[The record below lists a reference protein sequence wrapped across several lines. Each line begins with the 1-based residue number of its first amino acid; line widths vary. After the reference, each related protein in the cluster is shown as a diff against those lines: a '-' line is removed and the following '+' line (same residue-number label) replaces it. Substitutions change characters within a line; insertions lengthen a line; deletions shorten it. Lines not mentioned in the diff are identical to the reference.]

1 MAHQR
6 VRWSSEMEERLVGMW
21 QQRECLYNVSCK
33 AYHNRNDR
41 ERSWAELAV
50 CLVISVEEVKMRAT
64 SLRTQYSKILKVNP
78 SGSGEKTLTN
88 KQRWIMKSLMF
99 LKKYV
104 TQRATESTL
113 YQSTKDA
120 MAAEREPLSDPD
132 DDVSQ
137 MSEETSVEEQSSLH
151 NDDDFSP
158 PVSPS
163 RPAKRQKKSQSADD
177 IEMEKLKIL
186 QQMAAAFGAGK
197 SRSGAFSDSNFG
209 AQVAEELRL
218 IKNHLIKTRVKR
230 KIMND
235 LYEAQEKD
243 AMDAQPSTSYQ
254 QPPPTYPVPPSVH
267 MPKTHPPP
275 LHTHTIPQAP
285 PLPLTGHNQYQ
296 LQNNDQIH
304 SFKFKMED
312 DG

>member
-1 MAHQR
+1 MAQQR
-6 VRWSSEMEERLVGMW
+6 GRWSSEMEERLVGMW

-41 ERSWAELAV
+41 ERSWAELATA
-50 CLVISVEEVKMRAT
+50 LDMPVEEVKTRVTALRSQYGKLLKAGGKPLT
-64 SLRTQYSKILKVNP
+64 TKQKWIFRSLT
-78 SGSGEKTLTN
+78 
-88 KQRWIMKSLMF
+88 F
-99 LKKYV
+99 LRNHVV

-113 YQSTKDA
+113 PQSAKDA
-120 MAAEREPLSDPD
+120 LAAERDPIGDPD

-254 QPPPTYPVPPSVH
+254 PPPTYPVPPSVH

-275 LHTHTIPQAP
+275 LHTYTIPQAP